1 MNRRQMFIGITGLL
15 LAVIGL
21 MALWFPV
28 YLDQYD
34 AYGIKVTCGSGWRSN
49 LTQALYADGNDN
61 TQALVTRCDTAL
73 LVRRAWAIPSV
84 ALGWLLVTGFLVMWV
99 HNDQHQA
106 SPIPDTGHSMRP
118 CRRPRRHGTRLSE

>member
-49 LTQALYADGNDN
+49 LTQALYA
-61 TQALVTRCDTAL
+61 TATTTLRPWSRVVT
-73 LVRRAWAIPSV
+73 PHYSYV
-84 ALGWLLVTGFLVMWV
+84 APGRSRPLPWGGCWSPGFW
-99 HNDQHQA
+99 
-106 SPIPDTGHSMRP
+106 
-118 CRRPRRHGTRLSE
+118 

>member
-1 MNRRQMFIGITGLL
+1 MNRRQMFIGITGLV

-99 HNDQHQA
+99 HNDQHQGQSYPGYRA
-106 SPIPDTGHSMRP
+106 
-118 CRRPRRHGTRLSE
+118 

>member
-49 LTQALYADGNDN
+49 LTQVLYADGNDN

-99 HNDQHQA
+99 HNDQHQGQSYPGYRA
-106 SPIPDTGHSMRP
+106 
-118 CRRPRRHGTRLSE
+118 

>member
-1 MNRRQMFIGITGLL
+1 MFIGITGLL

-73 LVRRAWAIPSV
+73 LVRRAWAIRPLPWGGCWSP
-84 ALGWLLVTGFLVMWV
+84 GFW
-99 HNDQHQA
+99 
-106 SPIPDTGHSMRP
+106 
-118 CRRPRRHGTRLSE
+118 

>member
-49 LTQALYADGNDN
+49 LTQAL
-61 TQALVTRCDTAL
+61 
-73 LVRRAWAIPSV
+73 
-84 ALGWLLVTGFLVMWV
+84 
-99 HNDQHQA
+99 
-106 SPIPDTGHSMRP
+106 
-118 CRRPRRHGTRLSE
+118 